1 MCNDHSNNLD
11 HFDNMHFLREKWRC
25 LDRWRIR
32 FLWQTLLE
40 TSEIYRLWREFN
52 YHLLWVN
59 CFVCIS
65 KEKGLRAE
73 TNVNICHL
81 QFATCY
87 FVSYFDK
94 FRPFAKTNQVIC
106 VYMYKSDHT
115 TEWLIHYI
123 GCISHVFGMYLIC
136 VGTTFFRKQCSTIA
150 I

>member
-25 LDRWRIR
+25 LDRWRIK

-73 TNVNICHL
+73 TSWGFPKESAIWLQKITWVLISDFPLIFKASRIFFMYMLYDVYNLERKLPIWNII
-81 QFATCY
+81 QMTCY
-87 FVSYFDK
+87 
-94 FRPFAKTNQVIC
+94 
-106 VYMYKSDHT
+106 
-115 TEWLIHYI
+115 
-123 GCISHVFGMYLIC
+123 
-136 VGTTFFRKQCSTIA
+136 KQYTSLFQILYA
-150 I
+150 ILFLF